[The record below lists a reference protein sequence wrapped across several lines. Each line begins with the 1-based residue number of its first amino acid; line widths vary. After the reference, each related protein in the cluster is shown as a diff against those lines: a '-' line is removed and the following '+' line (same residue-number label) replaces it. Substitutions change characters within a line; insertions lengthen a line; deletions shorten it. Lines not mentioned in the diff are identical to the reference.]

1 MEKLTI
7 NDILGLRMIR
17 NGVPRSPLPP
27 LKESEETDMSAM
39 TDSGIFTQPEESKAE
54 QTNKDISSDPNPAE
68 SSSVIGED
76 SSSSSDVMWESLE
89 ADIYPENMMLTSAGD
104 TTQPVFPAG
113 SHTCLR
119 QMSKNVSVDNLHA
132 LNYESFCYKRK
143 GPTLQTLDEGEFQ
156 QEEHHS
162 VGHMPKQDKN
172 LDSLSSFPTDS
183 YKMSLSNIFQY
194 IFGGKSSIP
203 SQSAS
208 DNIPTSYSEGNSV
221 PETYD
226 HFFSE
231 FDTESFFY
239 PLITKDELVPIFSYS
254 HSATRD
260 LQFPEAYE
268 HFFASSSS
276 DDSSGESDGED
287 SCSPVRVVSRFSR
300 TTSAS
305 HISTDIYEHFFT
317 DGDLRQNFFWNTTLS
332 FRNMSLT
339 KCTVHKETLS
349 NPLSSVPV
357 SQSGR
362 SIGRIVHPINA
373 LGNQDIMLADPLIH
387 HLDNRIYTQ
396 LRHQPFSF
404 EDLQTAVSNPILLA
418 NVSALTSIRYLRKYV
433 KMEAATSEKKLKYT
447 AV

>member
-1 MEKLTI
+1 
-7 NDILGLRMIR
+7 
-17 NGVPRSPLPP
+17 
-27 LKESEETDMSAM
+27 
-39 TDSGIFTQPEESKAE
+39 
-54 QTNKDISSDPNPAE
+54 
-68 SSSVIGED
+68 
-76 SSSSSDVMWESLE
+76 
-89 ADIYPENMMLTSAGD
+89 
-104 TTQPVFPAG
+104 
-113 SHTCLR
+113 
-119 QMSKNVSVDNLHA
+119 
-132 LNYESFCYKRK
+132 
-143 GPTLQTLDEGEFQ
+143 
-156 QEEHHS
+156 
-162 VGHMPKQDKN
+162 
-172 LDSLSSFPTDS
+172 
-183 YKMSLSNIFQY
+183 MSLSNIFQY
-194 IFGGKSSIP
+194 VFGGKPSIP
-203 SQSAS
+203 SQSAT

-226 HFFSE
+226 HFFS
-231 FDTESFFY
+231 DTESFFY
-239 PLITKDELVPIFSYS
+239 PLITKDELLPIFSYS

-300 TTSAS
+300 TTSTS
-305 HISTDIYEHFFT
+305 QISTDIYEHFFT

-332 FRNMSLT
+332 FRNMSFT

-404 EDLQTAVSNPILLA
+404 EDLQTAVSNPRLDASLLPLRQSDMCLVCIAFASWVLKTANPQVGDTWKAVLLA
-418 NVSALTSIRYLRKYV
+418 NVSALTAIRYLRKYV
-433 KMEAATSEKKLKYT
+433 KMEAATEKKLKYT
-447 AV
+447 APSDS